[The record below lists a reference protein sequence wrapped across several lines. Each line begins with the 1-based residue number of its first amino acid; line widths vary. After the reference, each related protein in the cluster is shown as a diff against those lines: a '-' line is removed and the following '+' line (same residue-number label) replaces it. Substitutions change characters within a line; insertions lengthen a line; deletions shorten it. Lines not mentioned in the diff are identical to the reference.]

1 MVKVQDI
8 LNKIDEFAPLSIKID
23 GDPSG
28 FQIGDRQKDVKKVL
42 TTLDVRPKVV
52 QEAIDQNVDLILAH
66 HPIMF
71 HPARNLDLNSPQNK
85 MYQDLLAH
93 DIAVNAS
100 HTNLDRAHGGMNDW
114 LMEKLRENV
123 DIKTSSYLDPDDDY
137 SIGRIG
143 DLGES
148 MDLLDFAKKVLDTFG
163 VDNLR
168 YVKSEKGQPVK
179 QVALIGGDAG
189 KFYPEVLKA
198 GADTLITGDV
208 YYHTAH
214 DMMSNGLNVID
225 PGHHI
230 EAIFIEKMA
239 HKISDWANDYHWD
252 IDIVKS
258 KINTEPYN
266 FI

>member
-8 LNKIDEFAPLSIKID
+8 INHVEEFAPLAIKED
-23 GDPSG
+23 GDPTG
-28 FQIGDRQKDVKKVL
+28 FQIGDRNQEVHTIM

-52 QEAIDQNVDLILAH
+52 EEAIEKNVDMIMAH

-71 HPARNLDLNSPQNK
+71 HAARNLDLSSPQNK
-85 MYQDLLAH
+85 MYRDLLAH
-93 DIAVNAS
+93 NIAVHSA
-100 HTNLDRAHGGMNDW
+100 HTNMDKAHGGMNDW
-114 LMEKLRENV
+114 LMEKLELKNAR
-123 DIKTSSYLDPDDDY
+123 YLDPNDDY
-137 SIGRIG
+137 SIGRMG
-143 DLGES
+143 DLPEE
-148 MDLLDFAKKVLDTFG
+148 MDLLDFAKKVRDTYNLP
-163 VDNLR
+163 NLR
-168 YVKSEKGQPVK
+168 YVKSELGQPVK
-179 QVALIGGDAG
+179 KVAIIGGDAG

-198 GADTLITGDV
+198 GADTFITGDV

-239 HKISDWANDYHWD
+239 RLLNDWKKANKWD
-252 IDIVKS
+252 INIIES
-258 KINTEPYN
+258 KVNTEPYN

>member
-8 LNKIDEFAPLSIKID
+8 INQVEDYAPLSIKMD
-23 GDPSG
+23 GDPTG
-28 FQIGDRQKDVKKVL
+28 FQIGDRNQEVHRIM

-52 QEAIDQNVDLILAH
+52 QEAIDKKIDLILAH

-71 HPARNLDLNSPQNK
+71 RPAKNLDLDSAQNK
-85 MYQDLLAH
+85 MYADLLSNN
-93 DIAVNAS
+93 IAVNAS
-100 HTNLDRAHGGMNDW
+100 HTNMDKAHGGMNDW
-114 LMEKLRENV
+114 LMEKLELENV
-123 DIKTSSYLDPDDDY
+123 HYLDPDDDY

-143 DLGES
+143 ELSEA
-148 MDLLDFAKKVLDTFG
+148 MDLLDFAKKVRDAYNLP
-163 VDNLR
+163 NLR
-168 YVKSEKGQPVK
+168 FVKSELGQSVK
-179 QVALIGGDAG
+179 KVALIGGDAG

-198 GADTLITGDV
+198 GADTFITGDV

-214 DMMSNGLNVID
+214 DMMSAGLNVVD

-239 HKISDWANDYHWD
+239 NLLNDWKKGNHWD
-252 IDIVKS
+252 VDIVQS
-258 KINTEPYN
+258 EVDTEPYN

>member
-1 MVKVQDI
+1 MVKVEDI
-8 LNKIDEFAPLSIKID
+8 LNKIEEFAPLSIKMD

-28 FQIGDRQKDVKKVL
+28 FQMGDRQKEVKTVM

-52 QEAIDQNVDLILAH
+52 AEAIEKHVDLILAH

-71 HPARNLDLNSPQNK
+71 HTAHNLDLASPQNR
-85 MYQDLLAH
+85 MYRDLLSN

-100 HTNLDRAHGGMNDW
+100 HTNLDKAHGGMNDW
-114 LMEKLRENV
+114 LMERLRENV
-123 DIKTSSYLDPDDDY
+123 EIKTSSYIDPDDDY

-143 DLGES
+143 ELAQPME
-148 MDLLDFAKKVLDTFG
+148 LLDFAKKVRDAYGLK
-163 VDNLR
+163 NLR
-168 YVKSEKGQPVK
+168 YVKSELDQPVQK
-179 QVALIGGDAG
+179 VALIGGDAG

-198 GADTLITGDV
+198 GADTFITGDV

-239 HKISDWANDYHWD
+239 HKLEDWSNDYHWD
-252 IDIVKS
+252 LNIVQS
-258 KINTEPYN
+258 QVNTEPYN